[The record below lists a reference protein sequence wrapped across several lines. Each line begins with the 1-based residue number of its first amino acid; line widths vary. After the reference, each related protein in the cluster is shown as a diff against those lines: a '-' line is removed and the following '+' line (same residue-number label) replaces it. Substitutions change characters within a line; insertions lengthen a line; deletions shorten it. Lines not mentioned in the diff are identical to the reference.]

1 MEPTLWIR
9 NAAQVLPMDDAFS
22 VVAGGAVVCAGDR
35 IAWVG
40 REGEWPDELAPPP
53 DAPTV
58 DAGGGVVL
66 PGLIDCHTHAV
77 FAGSRAHEFAA
88 RLDGATYEE
97 ILAAGGGILGTVRN
111 TREATVDEL
120 VALAR
125 PRLDALASGGV
136 TTIEVKSGYGLE
148 EGAERRMLEAV
159 RELGVDGR
167 WELVPTFLGA
177 HTVPPE
183 FSDDREGYLTRV
195 LDRMLPEVAEAG
207 LARFCDV
214 FCEPGLA
221 FDVDESRRVLSRAR
235 ELGLGIKI
243 HADQLS
249 AGGGAE
255 LAGALGAVSAEHLEH
270 PTDAGITAMARAGTV
285 AALLPGADYFLGSA
299 THPPVERF
307 REQGVPMALATD
319 MNPGSSPTTS
329 LLLMAS
335 MACVR
340 WKMTV
345 PEALAGVTVHAAT
358 ALGLQGDRGR
368 LAVGQRADLAL
379 FDVADHRD
387 LAYWFGGH
395 PTLSVVKDGREVWTR

>member
-249 AGGGAE
+249 AGGAPSWRVRW
-255 LAGALGAVSAEHLEH
+255 APSRPNTWSTPPTPVSL
-270 PTDAGITAMARAGTV
+270 PWPARA
-285 AALLPGADYFLGSA
+285 PSR
-299 THPPVERF
+299 P
-307 REQGVPMALATD
+307 
-319 MNPGSSPTTS
+319 SSRAPTTS
-329 LLLMAS
+329 SARPPTP
-335 MACVR
+335 R
-340 WKMTV
+340 WSDSV
-345 PEALAGVTVHAAT
+345 S
-358 ALGLQGDRGR
+358 RGFR
-368 LAVGQRADLAL
+368 WRWP
-379 FDVADHRD
+379 R
-387 LAYWFGGH
+387 
-395 PTLSVVKDGREVWTR
+395 T